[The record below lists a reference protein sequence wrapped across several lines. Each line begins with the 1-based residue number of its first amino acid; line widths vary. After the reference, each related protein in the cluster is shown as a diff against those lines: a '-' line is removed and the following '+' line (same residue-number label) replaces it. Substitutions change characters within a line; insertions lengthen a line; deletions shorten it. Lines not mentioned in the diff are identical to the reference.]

1 VTFDLI
7 SPKIFLGVKLMK
19 NALIT
24 GASSGIGRSM
34 SFSLASKGYELI
46 LVARRLQRLEE
57 LKKELLSLYPNLKI
71 QLIDSDVNSHDLA
84 QKIAKASNQKVDVLI
99 NNAGLALGKDFV
111 QDAQWSDLEMMIQTN
126 IIANF
131 KLVHLVLPWMLK
143 HGEGDIINLCSVA
156 GHHSYQ
162 GGAVYCATKHAVHSF
177 TQALREETCGRN
189 IRIMQISPGMV
200 ETEFSLT
207 RFKGDQTTAENVYAG
222 MKALSADDI
231 AEMMLFM
238 LNRPRHVVIDEII
251 TMPMAQGSPTK
262 VVRSI

>member
-1 VTFDLI
+1 
-7 SPKIFLGVKLMK
+7 MK
-19 NALIT
+19 TALVT

-34 SFSLASKGYELI
+34 SFSLAKKGYELI
-46 LVARRLQRLEE
+46 LVSRRLQRLEE
-57 LKKELLSLYPNLKI
+57 LKKELILLYPNLKVY
-71 QLIDSDVNSHDLA
+71 LIDSDVNSSDLGE
-84 QKIAKASNQKVDVLI
+84 KIATASQKKVDVLI
-99 NNAGLALGKDFV
+99 NNAGIALGKDFV
-111 QDAQWSDLEMMIQTN
+111 QDSQWSDLEMMIQTN
-126 IIANF
+126 IMANF

-177 TQALREETCGRN
+177 TQALREETCGKN

-207 RFKGDQTTAENVYAG
+207 RFKGDQSTAESVYSG
-222 MKALSADDI
+222 MKPLLADDI
-231 AEMMLFM
+231 ADMMQFM
-238 LNRPRHVVIDEII
+238 LDRPRHVVIDEII

-262 VVRSI
+262 VLRSTT

>member
-1 VTFDLI
+1 
-7 SPKIFLGVKLMK
+7 MK
-19 NALIT
+19 RALVT

-34 SFSLASKGYELI
+34 SFSLAKRGYELI
-46 LVARRLQRLEE
+46 LVARRLERLEN
-57 LKKELLSLYPNLKI
+57 LKKELNVLFPTLKVH
-71 QLIDSDVNSHDLA
+71 LIDADVNSSDLGER
-84 QKIAKASNQKVDVLI
+84 IAEVSLKKVDILI

-111 QDAQWSDLEMMIQTN
+111 QDSQWSDLEMMIQTN

-156 GHHSYQ
+156 GHQSYQ

-177 TQALREETCGRN
+177 TQALREETCGKN

-207 RFKGDQTTAENVYAG
+207 RFKGDQSTAESVYSG
-222 MKALSADDI
+222 MKPLLADDI
-231 AEMMLFM
+231 ADMMQFM
-238 LNRPRHVVIDEII
+238 LDRPRHVVIDEII

-262 VVRSI
+262 VVRSTI

>member
-1 VTFDLI
+1 
-7 SPKIFLGVKLMK
+7 MK
-19 NALIT
+19 TALVT

-34 SFSLASKGYELI
+34 SFSLAKKGYELI
-46 LVARRLQRLEE
+46 LVSRRLQRLEE
-57 LKKELLSLYPNLKI
+57 LKKELILFYPNLKVY
-71 QLIDSDVNSHDLA
+71 LIDSDVNSSDLGE
-84 QKIAKASNQKVDVLI
+84 KIATASQKKVDVLI
-99 NNAGLALGKDFV
+99 NNAGIALGKDFV
-111 QDAQWSDLEMMIQTN
+111 QDSQWSDLEMMIQTN
-126 IIANF
+126 IMANF

-177 TQALREETCGRN
+177 TQALREETCGKN

-207 RFKGDQTTAENVYAG
+207 RFKGDQSTAESVYSG
-222 MKALSADDI
+222 MKPLLADDI
-231 AEMMLFM
+231 ADMMQFM
-238 LNRPRHVVIDEII
+238 LDRPRHVVIDEII

-262 VVRSI
+262 VVRSTT

>member
-1 VTFDLI
+1 
-7 SPKIFLGVKLMK
+7 MK
-19 NALIT
+19 RALVT

-34 SFSLASKGYELI
+34 SFSLAKKGYELI
-46 LVARRLQRLEE
+46 LVSRRLQRLEE
-57 LKKELLSLYPNLKI
+57 LKKELILLYPNLKVH
-71 QLIDSDVNSHDLA
+71 LIDADVNSSDLGE
-84 QKIAKASNQKVDVLI
+84 KIATASQKKVDVLI

-111 QDAQWSDLEMMIQTN
+111 QDSQWSDLEMMIQTN

-177 TQALREETCGRN
+177 TQALREETCGKN

-207 RFKGDQTTAENVYAG
+207 RFKGDQSTAESVYSG
-222 MKALSADDI
+222 MKPLLADDI
-231 AEMMLFM
+231 ADMMQFM
-238 LNRPRHVVIDEII
+238 LDRPRHVVIDEII

-262 VVRSI
+262 VVRSTI

>member
-1 VTFDLI
+1 
-7 SPKIFLGVKLMK
+7 
-19 NALIT
+19 
-24 GASSGIGRSM
+24 M
-34 SFSLASKGYELI
+34 SFSLAKKGYELI
-46 LVARRLQRLEE
+46 LVSRRLQRLEE
-57 LKKELLSLYPNLKI
+57 LKKELILLYPNLKVH
-71 QLIDSDVNSHDLA
+71 LIDADVNSSDLGE
-84 QKIAKASNQKVDVLI
+84 KIATASQKKVDVLI

-111 QDAQWSDLEMMIQTN
+111 QDSQWSDLEMMIQTN

-177 TQALREETCGRN
+177 TQALREETCGKN

-207 RFKGDQTTAENVYAG
+207 RFKGDQSTAESVYSG
-222 MKALSADDI
+222 MKPLLADDI
-231 AEMMLFM
+231 ADMMQFM
-238 LNRPRHVVIDEII
+238 LDRPRHVVIDEII

-262 VVRSI
+262 VVRSTI

>member
-1 VTFDLI
+1 
-7 SPKIFLGVKLMK
+7 MK
-19 NALIT
+19 TALVT

-34 SFSLASKGYELI
+34 SFSLAKKGYELI
-46 LVARRLQRLEE
+46 LVSRRLQRLEE
-57 LKKELLSLYPNLKI
+57 LKNELILLYPNLKVY
-71 QLIDSDVNSHDLA
+71 LIDSDVNSVDLSEKITQVS
-84 QKIAKASNQKVDVLI
+84 QKKVDVLI

-111 QDAQWSDLEMMIQTN
+111 QDSQWSDLEMMIQTN

-177 TQALREETCGRN
+177 TQALREETCGKN

-207 RFKGDQTTAENVYAG
+207 RFKGDQSTAESVYSG
-222 MKALSADDI
+222 MKPLLADDI
-231 AEMMLFM
+231 ADMMQFM
-238 LNRPRHVVIDEII
+238 LDRPRHVVIDEII

-262 VVRSI
+262 VVRSTT

>member
-1 VTFDLI
+1 
-7 SPKIFLGVKLMK
+7 MK
-19 NALIT
+19 RALVT

-34 SFSLASKGYELI
+34 SFSLAKKGYELI
-46 LVARRLQRLEE
+46 LVSRRLQRLEE
-57 LKKELLSLYPNLKI
+57 LKNELILLYPNLKVY
-71 QLIDSDVNSHDLA
+71 LIDSDVNSSDLGE
-84 QKIAKASNQKVDVLI
+84 KIATASQKKVDVLI

-111 QDAQWSDLEMMIQTN
+111 QDSQWSDLEMMIQTN

-177 TQALREETCGRN
+177 TQALREETCGKN

-207 RFKGDQTTAENVYAG
+207 RFKGDQSTAESVYSG
-222 MKALSADDI
+222 MKPLLADDI
-231 AEMMLFM
+231 ADMMQFM
-238 LNRPRHVVIDEII
+238 LDRPRHVVIDEII

-262 VVRSI
+262 VVRSTI

>member
-1 VTFDLI
+1 
-7 SPKIFLGVKLMK
+7 MK
-19 NALIT
+19 TALVT

-34 SFSLASKGYELI
+34 SFSLAKKGYELI
-46 LVARRLQRLEE
+46 LVSRRLQRLEE
-57 LKKELLSLYPNLKI
+57 LKKELILLYPNLKVY
-71 QLIDSDVNSHDLA
+71 LIDSDVNSSDLGE
-84 QKIAKASNQKVDVLI
+84 KIATASQKKVDVLI
-99 NNAGLALGKDFV
+99 NNAGIALGKDFV
-111 QDAQWSDLEMMIQTN
+111 QDSQWSDLEMMIQTN

-177 TQALREETCGRN
+177 TQALREETCGKN

-207 RFKGDQTTAENVYAG
+207 RFKGDQSTAESVYSG
-222 MKALSADDI
+222 MKPLMADDI
-231 AEMMLFM
+231 ADMMQFM
-238 LNRPRHVVIDEII
+238 LDRPRHVVIDEII

-262 VVRSI
+262 VVRSTT